1 MKFERTTGVPSKIPT
16 ASMADIAFLLLI
28 FFMATTIFKLEEG
41 LNVVLP
47 RAETGQ
53 RIPRDKVAFVWVDG
67 GGNISINDQLIT
79 LDSIEP
85 ILIKRLQE
93 NQALIVGLK
102 VDAVLPYIIMDEILT
117 QLKRAQAVNVAF
129 THEME
134 QGASGS

>member
-1 MKFERTTGVPSKIPT
+1 MRFERTIGVPSKIPT

-41 LNVVLP
+41 LNVQLP
-47 RAETGQ
+47 RAEMGQ

-67 GGNISINDQLIT
+67 TGNISINDQLIT
-79 LDSIEP
+79 LASIEP
-85 ILIKRLQE
+85 ILIKRLRE
-93 NQALIVGLK
+93 NQSLIVGLK
-102 VDAVLPYIIMDEILT
+102 VDAMIPYRVMDEVIT

-134 QGASGS
+134 TSGS